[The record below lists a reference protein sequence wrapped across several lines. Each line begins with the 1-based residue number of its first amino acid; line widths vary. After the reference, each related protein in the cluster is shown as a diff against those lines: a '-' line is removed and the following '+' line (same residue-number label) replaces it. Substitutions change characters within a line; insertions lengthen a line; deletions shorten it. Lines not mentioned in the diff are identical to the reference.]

1 MPWKRFSVSWRA
13 GSRVGSGEKVIT
25 LKGLNS
31 HREREREERETT
43 REWEGQKRVVKTGL
57 RE

>member
-1 MPWKRFSVSWRA
+1 MSWRA

-31 HREREREERETT
+31 HRERERRKRDNERVGGSEESCENWPERI
-43 REWEGQKRVVKTGL
+43 KLAVLV
-57 RE
+57 